1 MSIDIVIAGFGG
13 QGILFTGKMIA
24 YCGMLEEK
32 YVSWLPSYGPEMR
45 GGTAS
50 CSVCLDEQKPIGC
63 PMISEP
69 ELLMAM
75 NLPSFNKYIN
85 DVVPGGYVV
94 YDSALIDAK
103 VERKDIKG
111 FPIPATNMAMENGL
125 KGLANIILLG
135 QAIKA
140 AGFTTLDAMIE
151 AITKSI
157 PAKKAHL
164 LEPNIKALKLG
175 YEY

>member
-1 MSIDIVIAGFGG
+1 MSMDIIIAGFGG
-13 QGILFTGKMIA
+13 QGILFAGKMIA

-50 CSVCLDEQKPIGC
+50 CSVCVDEKNPIGC
-63 PMISEP
+63 PMVSEP
-69 ELLMAM
+69 KLLMAM

-85 DVVPGGYVV
+85 DVAADGYVV
-94 YDSALIDAK
+94 YDSALINAE
-103 VERKDIKG
+103 VERKDLKVYA
-111 FPIPATNMAMENGL
+111 IPATNMAMENGL

-140 AGFTTLDAMIE
+140 AGFTTLDSMID

-164 LEPNIKALKLG
+164 LEPNIKALKMG